1 MHSDGLNVNFN
12 RMNELTKELYGYY
25 CSRESCKELVN
36 IFPQI
41 YYFIIFNYILS
52 LRDSMTMSELRKA
65 MMEEIDDN
73 SFMLKQLKD
82 IKIQK
87 FISHNAYT
95 KKKFFEMKSNV
106 KFLLDNNQFTYKM
119 RNKLINFLK

>member
-1 MHSDGLNVNFN
+1 M
-12 RMNELTKELYGYY
+12 
-25 CSRESCKELVN
+25 
-36 IFPQI
+36 I
-41 YYFIIFNYILS
+41 
-52 LRDSMTMSELRKA
+52 
-65 MMEEIDDN
+65 EEIDDN

-87 FISHNAYT
+87 FISHNSYT